1 MNTPSPAETTPA
13 AAANALPVI
22 RLKSDRNPGHPW
34 VWSAQLYKPEARLPP
49 GTVVEVQDAKGRF
62 VGRF

>member
-1 MNTPSPAETTPA
+1 MNTPSPAETT
-13 AAANALPVI
+13 LPVI

-49 GTVVEVQDAKGRF
+49 GTVV
-62 VGRF
+62 